1 MLDKK
6 SDKEIAILREG
17 GKILGQIRDQLAAS
31 AKVGVTGLELDAQAT
46 KLIQAAG
53 GKPAFKGYQ
62 GFPNALCVSVN
73 QTVVHGIPNDQPF
86 AEGDLVGLD
95 IGMEYKGFFTDTATT
110 VAIGQVTPATQKLLD
125 VTKKALEIG
134 LSQVGP
140 DGYIGDIGKAIE
152 KYVKPFGFGIVR
164 DLAGHG
170 VGRAVHEDP
179 VIPHYDPGQ
188 KLDKMFP
195 GLVIAVEPMIN
206 LGTAKVVVE
215 DDNWGINSADNTMT
229 AHFEHT
235 VVVTEDGYEILTPS
249 A

>member
-1 MLDKK
+1 
-6 SDKEIAILREG
+6 
-17 GKILGQIRDQLAAS
+17 
-31 AKVGVTGLELDAQAT
+31 LDAQAQ
-46 KLIQAAG
+46 KLIERAG
-53 GKPAFKGYQ
+53 GKASFKGYS

-95 IGMEYKGFFTDTATT
+95 IGMEYKGLFTDTATT
-110 VAIGQVTPATQKLLD
+110 VPVGKIDSAAQKLLD

-152 KYVKPFGFGIVR
+152 KYVKPFGFGIVQ

-179 VIPHYDPGQ
+179 VIPHYDSGQ

-195 GLVIAVEPMIN
+195 GLVIAIEPMIN
-206 LGTAKVVVE
+206 LGTYEVVIE
-215 DDNWGINSADNTMT
+215 DDNWGVNSADNTMT

-235 VVVTEDGYEILTPS
+235 VVVTEDGYEILTQS
-249 A
+249 